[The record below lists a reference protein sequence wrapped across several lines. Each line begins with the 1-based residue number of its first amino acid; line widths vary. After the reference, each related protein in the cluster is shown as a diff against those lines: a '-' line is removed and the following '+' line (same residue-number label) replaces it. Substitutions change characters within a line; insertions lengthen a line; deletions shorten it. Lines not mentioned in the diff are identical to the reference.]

1 MTYAKKLPRGIRN
14 NNYLN
19 IRASKTPWIGQNGS
33 DKEGFCIFLSRIMG
47 YRAAFKTLDTY
58 ARKYGIVVLKDIIK
72 RWAPPSE
79 NKTEAYIFAVC
90 NFTGYEPETRITTKE
105 RIVNLVR
112 AMAKVE
118 IGIKWAD
125 SIFTEELLKGYEMA
139 HIKEERS
146 E

>member
-14 NNYLN
+14 NNFLN

-58 ARKYGIVVLKDIIK
+58 GRKYGIYALKDIIT

-79 NKTEAYIFAVC
+79 NKTEAYINAVC
-90 NFTGYEPETRITTKE
+90 NLTGYEPETRIITKAQ
-105 RIVNLVR
+105 IVNLVR

-125 SIFTEELLKGYEMA
+125 FIFTEELEKAYEMA
-139 HIKEERS
+139 LIKNERS